1 MERLIRFGAARF
13 SAFVIAACILA
24 GGTARAAHDT
34 WDGGGVDNSFKTS
47 ANWVGDVA
55 PVPGDILTFDGA
67 IKLNPNNNFV
77 NTQFGGLVFSATA
90 AGPFTITGN
99 SILLNGN
106 ITDNTQSFTQTINL
120 PLALQTTPTVNIT
133 SFGSL
138 MIGGLISG
146 GFGLNET
153 GSGLLTLSGAN
164 TFTGPVTIGNG
175 ATA

>member
-1 MERLIRFGAARF
+1 MERTIKVATRKL
-13 SAFVIAACILA
+13 SACWYLGCILWVA
-24 GGTARAAHDT
+24 TAHAAIDT
-34 WDGGGVDNSFKTS
+34 WDGGGVDNSFKTA

-67 IKLNPNNNFV
+67 VQLNPNNNFV
-77 NTQFGGLVFSATA
+77 STQFGGLVFSATA

-106 ITDNTQSFTQTINL
+106 ITDNTQSCTQTLNL

-138 MIGGLISG
+138 MISGIISG
-146 GFGLNET
+146 NFGLNET
-153 GSGLLTLSGAN
+153 GSGLLTLSGTN
-164 TFTGPVTIGNG
+164 TFTGPLTVGT
-175 ATA
+175 